1 MGTAIRNFRVA
12 VYCSPWSICSQLVS
26 RLASPW
32 SPVTYGVPFRWW
44 NMMYIPYD
52 VSVRVGRD
60 EGENRELLTV
70 NGEGRV
76 W

>member
-1 MGTAIRNFRVA
+1 
-12 VYCSPWSICSQLVS
+12 
-26 RLASPW
+26 
-32 SPVTYGVPFRWW
+32 
-44 NMMYIPYD
+44 MYIPYD